1 MYNNKVLV
9 SPKHQQGRNTN
20 IEILRFVLMCFIFFW
35 HILVHGYN
43 LKMLGA
49 DSYQYSGNFGLTGL
63 LLTLFVPATYCFV
76 FISGYYGIRFKVS
89 RLLNLLLWCV
99 IVSVSAK
106 CYNIY
111 KGGSSDVVDFL
122 ESLLPITSN
131 KWWFMT
137 DYVMLYI
144 LSPIFNEEFDHLR
157 IKSKVY
163 LLGLLFIF
171 SVMGILVLYQNQGS
185 NLVGLI
191 MVYLLARLLRER
203 FWGGIFTMR
212 NSIKIYASS
221 FILLFSSIIAIY
233 YGADLIHLASAKKM
247 IFPLLSY
254 ANPLNILMAVSLFYI
269 VKNIPQYSNSL
280 LNKILS
286 ANLFIYLITEI
297 GGFVSYQDI
306 AVLFDRS
313 FGLAMLYSFGIII
326 ACLGIGYLIMMLVS
340 MIVKKVLYI
349 VKNNINVEYFR

>member
-1 MYNNKVLV
+1 
-9 SPKHQQGRNTN
+9 
-20 IEILRFVLMCFIFFW
+20 
-35 HILVHGYN
+35 
-43 LKMLGA
+43 MLGA
-49 DSYQYSGNFGLTGL
+49 ESYQYGGNFWLTGL

-76 FISGYYGIRFKVS
+76 FISGYYGIRFKVVK
-89 RLLNLLLWCV
+89 LLELLLWCV

-106 CYNIY
+106 CYDIY
-111 KGGSSDVVDFL
+111 KGGSSNVVDFL

-144 LSPIFNEEFDHLR
+144 LSPILNKGFDHLR
-157 IKSKVY
+157 KKSKMY
-163 LLGLLFIF
+163 LLGVLFIF
-171 SVMGILVLYQNQGS
+171 SVIGIAVLYQNQGS

-191 MVYLLARLLRER
+191 MVYLLARLLRGG
-203 FWGGIFTMR
+203 FWGGTLTTI
-212 NSIKIYASS
+212 NAIKIYTTS
-221 FILLFSSIIAIY
+221 FILLFCSIVSIY
-233 YGADLIHLASAKKM
+233 YGADLIHVTSAKKM

-269 VKNIPQYSNSL
+269 VRNIPQHSSPL

-297 GGFVSYQDI
+297 GGFVSYQDL
-306 AVLFDRS
+306 AVVFDRN
-313 FGLAMLYSFGIII
+313 FGLAVLYSFGIII
-326 ACLGIGYLIMMLVS
+326 TCLGIGYIVMMLVS
-340 MIVKKVLYI
+340 MIVKNVLNI

>member
-1 MYNNKVLV
+1 
-9 SPKHQQGRNTN
+9 
-20 IEILRFVLMCFIFFW
+20 
-35 HILVHGYN
+35 
-43 LKMLGA
+43 MLGA

-144 LSPIFNEEFDHLR
+144 LSPIFNEEFEHLR

-313 FGLAMLYSFGIII
+313 FGLAILYSFGIIMI
-326 ACLGIGYLIMMLVS
+326 CLGIGYLVMMLVS
-340 MIVKKVLYI
+340 MIVKKVLYL
-349 VKNNINVEYFR
+349 VKSNINVEYFR